1 MLLFFFSLRIVRQL
15 QYSNLLPSSMKIA
28 EECIGGL
35 YFEVQRVSNSSLHF
49 KVFFYGGTQWNFF
62 NGLLKR

>member
-1 MLLFFFSLRIVRQL
+1 M
-15 QYSNLLPSSMKIA
+15 
-28 EECIGGL
+28 GGL